1 MRRAQHPLNA
11 LRAFEASARH
21 LSYVKAASELY
32 VTPAALSHQ
41 VKRLEAYLGVQLFRR
56 LPRGLM
62 MTDVAQRLLPELQD
76 VFRLLDDALEKA
88 SEGEQ
93 SGPLTISVAPM
104 FAVKW
109 LVPRLGDFDAAH
121 PEIDLRLSSSLELAD
136 FGRDGIDAAI
146 RLGGGRYPGL
156 HSDKLFDESLTPM
169 CSPRL
174 LEGEKEKLSP
184 ADLERF
190 TLLHD
195 DSMAFSASA
204 PTWSSWLAAADAPP
218 VDTTHGPRFAQPEH
232 ALQAAVDGA
241 GFALGWRFLARDD
254 VAAGRLVAPFELSLP
269 LGSAF
274 YLVLPEAYAGRPK
287 LAKFR
292 DWLLYEVAGSVA
304 PRASRTAAD
313 RTAGE

>member
-1 MRRAQHPLNA
+1 MRRSHYPLNA

-21 LSYVKAASELY
+21 LSYVKAAAELH

-56 LPRGLM
+56 LPRGLL
-62 MTDVAQRLLPELQD
+62 MTDAAQRLLPGLQD
-76 VFRLLDDALEKA
+76 SFRLLDDAIQKA
-88 SEGEQ
+88 STSEQ
-93 SGPLTISVAPM
+93 SGALTISVAPM

-109 LVPRLGDFDAAH
+109 LVPRLSQFDAAC

-136 FGRDGIDAAI
+136 FGGDGVDAAI
-146 RLGGGRYPGL
+146 RLGGGQYPGM

-174 LEGEKEKLSP
+174 LRVKKKSLS
-184 ADLERF
+184 AGDLEGF

-204 PTWSSWLAAADAPP
+204 PAWSNWFAAAGVSS
-218 VDTTHGPRFAQPEH
+218 VDTSHGPRFAQPEH
-232 ALQAAVDGA
+232 ALQAATDGA

-254 VAAGRLVAPFELSLP
+254 LEAGRLVAPFELSLP

-274 YLVLPEAYAGRPK
+274 YLVFPEADRSRPK

-292 DWLLYEVAGSVA
+292 DWLLQAVAGGA
-304 PRASRTAAD
+304 TSRTGAAPTD
-313 RTAGE
+313 DE

>member
-1 MRRAQHPLNA
+1 MKRSQYPLNA

-21 LSYVKAASELY
+21 LSYVKAAGELY

-62 MTDVAQRLLPELQD
+62 MTDAAQRLLPGLQEA
-76 VFRLLDDALEKA
+76 FRLLDDALGKA
-88 SEGEQ
+88 STGEQ
-93 SGPLTISVAPM
+93 SGALTVSVAPM

-109 LVPRLGDFDAAH
+109 LVPRLGDFDAAY

-146 RLGGGRYPGL
+146 RLGSGQYAGL

-174 LEGEKEKLSP
+174 LEGRREGLSV
-184 ADLERF
+184 ADLEGF

-195 DSMAFSASA
+195 DSMAFSDAA
-204 PTWSSWLAAADAPP
+204 PTWRSWFSAAGGPSAD
-218 VDTTHGPRFAQPEH
+218 TSHGPRFAQPEH

-254 VAAGRLVAPFELSLP
+254 LAAGRLVAPFELSLP

-274 YLVLPEAYAGRPK
+274 YLVFPEAYASRPK

-292 DWLLYEVAGSVA
+292 EWLLQAA
-304 PRASRTAAD
+304 LHADASRTAAT
-313 RTAGE
+313 RTGDE